1 MKEHPCGGE
10 DFHEAAQVIMVP
22 TGKSKQ
28 RAPGQRSDWVAHP
41 SEQSA
46 EPAELIALARGS
58 STRALGRLLELYRNY
73 LSLLARIQIGRRLQG
88 KVDPADAVQETFLE
102 AHRNFAQFR
111 GRSEAEFVAW
121 LRQILSARLS
131 NLVRHYLGTKGRDVR
146 LERAVLVEIGHSSA
160 VMNEQLVSPLESPSK
175 HAVRREH
182 AVMLADAL
190 NRLPE
195 DYRDVIVLRH
205 LEGISFGEVA
215 ERMGRSEDSVQKLWV
230 RGLAR
235 LRREMGV
242 FA

>member
-1 MKEHPCGGE
+1 
-10 DFHEAAQVIMVP
+10 MVP
-22 TGKSKQ
+22 TGKRERK
-28 RAPGQRSDWVAHP
+28 APSEFSDRVVRP

-46 EPAELIALARGS
+46 EPAELIALVRSG

-111 GRSEAEFVAW
+111 GHSEGEFVVW
-121 LRQILSARLS
+121 LRQILGARIS

-146 LERAVLVEIGHSSA
+146 LERAVLLEIGQSSA
-160 VMNEQLVSPLESPSK
+160 VMNAQLISPLESPSK
-175 HAVRREH
+175 HASRREH

-190 NRLPE
+190 NRLPD
-195 DYRDVIVLRH
+195 DYREVIVLRH
-205 LEGISFGEVA
+205 LEGISFAEVA
-215 ERMGRSEDSVQKLWV
+215 RRMERSEDSVQKLWV

-242 FA
+242 PT